1 MIRTLIVDDHAIVR
15 EGLRRILGEA
25 TGIEVGG
32 EAENGVE
39 ALKMMRKE
47 NWDIVLLDI
56 SMPEKN
62 GIDTLKQIMD
72 ENKNAKVLILSM
84 YPEDQH
90 AVRLLKAGAS
100 GYLTKETAPE
110 QLVDAI
116 RKVVAGKKYIS
127 PVLAE
132 LLLQECDSDSEKP
145 AHTILSDREYQVL
158 RLIGSGKKVS
168 EIAEAMSLSVKTVST
183 YRANILEK
191 MKLKNSAE
199 IAHYVIQNGLAE
211 Y

>member
-1 MIRTLIVDDHAIVR
+1 MIRALIVDDHAIVR

-25 TGIEVGG
+25 AGIKVGG

-47 NWDIVLLDI
+47 KWDIVLLDI

-72 ENKNAKVLILSM
+72 GNKNAKVLILSM

-90 AVRLLKAGAS
+90 AVRLMKAGAS
-100 GYLTKETAPE
+100 GYLTKEAAPE
-110 QLVDAI
+110 LLVDAI
-116 RKVVAGKKYIS
+116 RKVVAGKKHIS
-127 PVLAE
+127 PALAE
-132 LLLQECDSDSEKP
+132 LLLQECDSDSDKP
-145 AHTILSDREYQVL
+145 AHAMLSDREYQVL

-199 IAHYVIQNGLAE
+199 ITRYVIQKGLAE